1 MVNHYLNIVNYI
13 FTLGKRN
20 ASKYMKYSTE
30 QNLQNTQK
38 QEEINSIYKSTEP
51 NTDSWSLSE
60 LNLLTR
66 LLSNRWLT
74 ELLTQQLP
82 SIWFKSIWNFN
93 KWCWDNWIPT
103 WKRMKLDTH
112 FIPYTNINQKWI
124 LDLKLKAKII
134 KLLEKKHKSKPL

>member
-51 NTDSWSLSE
+51 NTDS
-60 LNLLTR
+60 
-66 LLSNRWLT
+66 
-74 ELLTQQLP
+74 
-82 SIWFKSIWNFN
+82 
-93 KWCWDNWIPT
+93 
-103 WKRMKLDTH
+103 
-112 FIPYTNINQKWI
+112 
-124 LDLKLKAKII
+124 
-134 KLLEKKHKSKPL
+134 